1 VHAQKLFQAWAGPK
15 QIHVLAQT
23 GHNDIETH
31 ADYYRLVNEFLA
43 TVR

>member
-1 VHAQKLFQAWAGPK
+1 M
-15 QIHVLAQT
+15 HVLAQT